1 MLIVCFRQFWSTR
14 EIQSAQARNGRK
26 IVVWPD
32 FDSSTLERLVGI
44 RLANYTV
51 GGVAGFVGQFRIAQ
65 AAGVSSAIRFANHP
79 IRHPEAGSGYLHPT
93 GSDAVSGRAGSTRV
107 ETLTIAAILDET
119 DYSAPA

>member
-1 MLIVCFRQFWSTR
+1 MLIVCFRQFFSTR

-51 GGVAGFVGQFRIAQ
+51 GGVAGF
-65 AAGVSSAIRFANHP
+65 S
-79 IRHPEAGSGYLHPT
+79 
-93 GSDAVSGRAGSTRV
+93 AVSFGSPKQRASVRRAG
-107 ETLTIAAILDET
+107 
-119 DYSAPA
+119 